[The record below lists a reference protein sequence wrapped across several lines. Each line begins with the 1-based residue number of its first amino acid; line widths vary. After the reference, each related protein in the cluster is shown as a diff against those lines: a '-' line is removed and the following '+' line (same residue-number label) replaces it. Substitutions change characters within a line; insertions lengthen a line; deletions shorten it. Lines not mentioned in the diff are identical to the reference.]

1 LKDKVF
7 IKNLVLSCK
16 VGVTQEERAKKQNVT
31 VDIEI
36 LCDLS
41 QAGKTD
47 DITKSINYAQV
58 QEQVT
63 TAVKD
68 GEFKLLEKLAQT
80 VASLILKD
88 SLAAQVTVTVKK
100 EKYATQPSMGIEITR
115 DRNG

>member
-1 LKDKVF
+1 MKDKVF
-7 IKNLVLSCK
+7 IKNLVLPCK

-58 QEQVT
+58 QEQVM
-63 TAVKD
+63 TAVTE
-68 GEFKLLEKLAQT
+68 GEFQLLERIAQT

-88 SLAAQVTVTVKK
+88 SLASQVTVIVKK
-100 EKYATQPSMGIEITR
+100 EKYATKPGMGIEITR

>member
-1 LKDKVF
+1 MKDKVF
-7 IKNLVLSCK
+7 IKNLVLPCK
-16 VGVTQEERAKKQNVT
+16 VGVTQEERAKKQNVI

-63 TAVKD
+63 TAVTE
-68 GEFKLLEKLAQT
+68 GEFQLLERLAQT
-80 VASLILKD
+80 LATLILKD
-88 SLAAQVTVTVKK
+88 LLTSQVTVIIKK
-100 EKYATQPSMGIEITR
+100 EKYATKPAMGIEITR